1 MFEFLDQIRSLT
13 IDIVVKD
20 ICDYLGVHGRVF
32 HPLDVQQPVDVLLLP
47 PPLLLSPSLQRRP
60 LPVELPLDGAA
71 QGLDVHADEGV
82 VSLLL
87 ARVRQ

>member
-13 IDIVVKD
+13 IDVVVKD
-20 ICDYLGVHGRVF
+20 ISDDLGVHGRVL
-32 HPLDVQQPVDVLLLP
+32 HPLDVQQPVDVLFLP

-60 LPVELPLDGAA
+60 LPGELPLDSAG